1 MSINVPRRVALF
13 LGAALCL
20 VVGLLALPQSVQAQ
34 DCSQY
39 GFAAQ
44 PDYLSGGCKC
54 MSGYVFR
61 RDFLGDMKC
70 ASADSVCSDK
80 FGYGATYDSL
90 TERCQ
95 CGSGKVFVR
104 ARGGGLVCASCT
116 DIHGMYAEYDY
127 LSKSCRCQSG
137 YTAGDDGVCR
147 ERQNN
152 VYVWLDELAASK
164 GVAVVRDATSGQKY
178 LVALAA
184 DCPTSTLALYAG
196 RQVVANLGTD
206 FVLHAGDFLV
216 LHLHS
221 TVCGVSEVAAVDRG
235 FSLSDALGARSTPPS
250 SAAHQLPAPVRRS
263 QPTLKRT
270 REEVCRAAKDACESE
285 CSGKTIETWEGLVL
299 TNTDFRTKCESACDD
314 GKDECEDE
322 DDPDDWGDEFEDD
335 CRSSCPGGVYDWEKA
350 EDYDDTN
357 ARRLCERAC
366 EAGKSAIR

>member
-1 MSINVPRRVALF
+1 VSTIVARRFSFVVGIAGF
-13 LGAALCL
+13 FF
-20 VVGLLALPQSVQAQ
+20 VGLLASPRSVQAQ

-54 MSGYVFR
+54 MSGYVFQ
-61 RDFLGDMKC
+61 RDYLGAMKC
-70 ASADSVCSDK
+70 VSADSVCSDRY
-80 FGYGATYDSL
+80 GYGATYDSL

-104 ARGGGLVCASCT
+104 ASGGGLVCASCT

-127 LSKSCRCQSG
+127 LSKSCRCQRG
-137 YTAGDDGVCR
+137 YTAGDDGICR

-164 GVAVVRDATSGQKY
+164 GVAVIRDGTNGQKY

-184 DCPTSTLALYAG
+184 DCPTSTLALYSG
-196 RQVVANLGTD
+196 SQLVANLGTD
-206 FVLHAGDFLV
+206 LVLHPGEFLV

-221 TVCGVSEVAAVDRG
+221 TVCGVSEVAPVERS
-235 FSLSDALGARSTPPS
+235 FSLSDALGARSEPPPT
-250 SAAHQLPAPVRRS
+250 SAYQLPAPGRRS
-263 QPTLKRT
+263 QPTLRRT
-270 REEVCRAAKDACESE
+270 REDVCDAAKSACESE
-285 CSGKTIETWEGLVL
+285 CYGQTIETWEGLVL

-322 DDPDDWGDEFEDD
+322 DDPDDWDDEFEDD
-335 CRSSCPGGVYDWEKA
+335 CESSCPGDVYDWEKG
-350 EDYDDTN
+350 DYYYDTN
-357 ARRLCERAC
+357 ARRLCEQAC
-366 EAGKSAIR
+366 EAGSAAIR